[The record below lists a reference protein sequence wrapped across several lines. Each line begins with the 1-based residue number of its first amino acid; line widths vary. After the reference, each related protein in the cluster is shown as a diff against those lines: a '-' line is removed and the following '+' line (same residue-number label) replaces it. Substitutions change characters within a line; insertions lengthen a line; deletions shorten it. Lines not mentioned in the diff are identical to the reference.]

1 MNDPL
6 DPPAETLFR
15 LGRTNFSTRSVPP
28 DQRHDHYRR
37 EVLTALDARDP
48 EPGFTANITALRL
61 GPHAFYVTET
71 GGQTMFRTPEMIAAD
86 GLDHYIVQFNIAGS
100 HTGDFDGVPFAFG
113 PGEVGIC
120 DLSRPMLMH
129 STTVKVLT
137 TFLPRAD
144 VEAVAPDIALH
155 GMVLDANRAGL
166 LIEHLTSVTR
176 WFPRLLPETL
186 PGITRATIA
195 LLGACLAMEAG
206 RADFGVRES
215 PVLARARAY
224 VEHNLLEPS
233 LNPARISEALGVS
246 RSTLYRLFEPLG
258 GVTGY
263 IWERRLHL
271 ARAALLDP
279 KRARRISEIAF
290 QCGFSSEA
298 HFSRSFRKAFNMRPS
313 DLRSLQPSLAE
324 EPDTP
329 FAKWTEAAT
338 GG

>member
-1 MNDPL
+1 MSEALKTRSNGPS
-6 DPPAETLFR
+6 

-28 DQRHDHYRR
+28 EERHDLYRR
-37 EVLTALDARDP
+37 DVLVALDARDP
-48 EPGFTANITALRL
+48 EPGFTASITSLRL
-61 GPHAFYVTET
+61 GAHAFYVTET

-86 GLDHYIVQFNIAGS
+86 GHDAYIVQFNIAGS
-100 HTGDFDGVPFAFG
+100 HTGDFDGVPFAAG

-120 DLSRPMLMH
+120 DLSRPMLLH
-129 STTVKVLT
+129 STAVKVLS
-137 TFLPRAD
+137 TFLPRAE
-144 VEAVAPDIALH
+144 VEAVVPDIALH
-155 GMVLDANRAGL
+155 GMTLDGNRAGL
-166 LIEHLTSVTR
+166 LIEHLTAVTR
-176 WFPRLLPETL
+176 WFPQLLPETL
-186 PGITRATIA
+186 PGITRATIE

-206 RADFGVRES
+206 RTDFGVRES
-215 PVLARARAY
+215 PVLMRARNY

-233 LNPARISEALGVS
+233 LNPAKVSEALGVS

-258 GVTGY
+258 GVTAF

-298 HFSRSFRKAFNMRPS
+298 HFSRSFRKAFNIRPS
-313 DLRSLQPSLAE
+313 DLRSLQPSLVD

-329 FAKWTEAAT
+329 FARWTEAAA

>member
-1 MNDPL
+1 MSKTLDTRSDPHQPL
-6 DPPAETLFR
+6 A
-15 LGRTNFSTRSVPP
+15 RTNFSTRSVPP
-28 DQRHDHYRR
+28 EERHDFYRR
-37 EVLTALDARDP
+37 EVLVALDARDP
-48 EPGFTANITALRL
+48 EPGFSANITSLRL

-71 GGQTMFRTPEMIAAD
+71 GGHTMFRTPEMIAAD
-86 GLDHYIVQFNIAGS
+86 GHDSYIVQFNIAGS
-100 HTGDFDGVPFAFG
+100 HTGDFDGVPFAAG

-120 DLSRPMLMH
+120 DLSRPMLLH
-129 STTVKVLT
+129 STSVKVLS
-137 TFLPRAD
+137 TFLPRAE

-166 LIEHLTSVTR
+166 LIEHLTAVTR
-176 WFPRLLPETL
+176 WFPQLLPETL
-186 PGITRATIA
+186 PGITQATIA

-215 PVLARARAY
+215 PLLTRARAY

-258 GVTGY
+258 GVTAY

-298 HFSRSFRKAFNMRPS
+298 HFSRSFRKAFNLRPS
-313 DLRSLQPSLAE
+313 DLRSLQPSLGE

-329 FAKWTEAAT
+329 FSNWTAAKE
-338 GG
+338 G

>member
-1 MNDPL
+1 LP
-6 DPPAETLFR
+6 

-28 DQRHDHYRR
+28 EERHDLYRR

-48 EPGFTANITALRL
+48 APDFSASITALRL
-61 GPHAFYVTET
+61 GALAFYVTET

-86 GLDHYIVQFNIAGS
+86 GHDAYIIQFVIAGS
-100 HTGDFDGVPFAFG
+100 HTGDFDGVPFAAG
-113 PGEVGIC
+113 PGELGIC
-120 DLSRPMLMH
+120 DLSRPMLLH
-129 STTVKVLT
+129 STAVKVLSI
-137 TFLPRAD
+137 FLPRAE
-144 VEAVAPDIALH
+144 VRAVSPDIELH
-155 GMVLDANRAGL
+155 GRVLDANRAGL
-166 LIEHLTSVTR
+166 LIEHLTAVTR
-176 WFPRLLPETL
+176 WFPQLLPETL
-186 PGITRATIA
+186 PGITRATIE

-215 PVLARARAY
+215 PVLMRARSY

-258 GVTGY
+258 GVTAF

-298 HFSRSFRKAFNMRPS
+298 HFSRSFRKAFNIRPS
-313 DLRSLQPSLAE
+313 DLRSLQPSLGD

-329 FAKWTEAAT
+329 FAKWTDTAAE
-338 GG
+338 

>member
-1 MNDPL
+1 MNQSL
-6 DPPAETLFR
+6 DPPAETDFR

-28 DQRHDHYRR
+28 EQRHDYYRR
-37 EVLTALDARDP
+37 EVLKALDARDP

-86 GLDHYIVQFNIAGS
+86 GLDHYIVQFQIAGS
-100 HTGDFDGVPFAFG
+100 HTGDFDGKPFAFG

-120 DLSRPMLMH
+120 DLSRPMLLH
-129 STTVKVLT
+129 STAVKVLT

-144 VEAVAPDIALH
+144 VKAVAPDIDLH

-166 LIEHLTSVTR
+166 LIEHLTAVTR
-176 WFPRLLPETL
+176 WFPQLLPQTL

-206 RADFGVRES
+206 RADFGMRES

-258 GVTGY
+258 GVTAY

-279 KRARRISEIAF
+279 KRGRRISEIAF

-298 HFSRSFRKAFNMRPS
+298 HFSRSFRKAFNIRPS
-313 DLRSLQPSLAE
+313 DLRSLQPSLGE

-329 FAKWTEAAT
+329 FAKWTDAVRGT
-338 GG
+338 

>member
-1 MNDPL
+1 MNQSL
-6 DPPAETLFR
+6 DPPAETDFR

-28 DQRHDHYRR
+28 EQRHDYYRR

-71 GGQTMFRTPEMIAAD
+71 GGQTMFRTPQMIAAD
-86 GLDHYIVQFNIAGS
+86 GRDHYIVQFNIAGS
-100 HTGDFDGVPFAFG
+100 HTGDFDGVAFAAG

-120 DLSRPMLMH
+120 DLSRPMLLH
-129 STTVKVLT
+129 STAVKVLT
-137 TFLPRAD
+137 TFLPRAE
-144 VEAVAPDIALH
+144 VEAVAPNIALH

-166 LIEHLTSVTR
+166 LIEHLTAVTR
-176 WFPRLLPETL
+176 WFPQLLPQTL
-186 PGITRATIA
+186 PGITRATIE

-206 RADFGVRES
+206 RADFGLRES
-215 PVLARARAY
+215 PVLLRARAY

-258 GVTGY
+258 GVTAY

-279 KRARRISEIAF
+279 KRGRRISEIAF

-298 HFSRSFRKAFNMRPS
+298 HFSRSFRKAFNIRPS
-313 DLRSLQPSLAE
+313 DLRSLQPSLGE

-329 FAKWTEAAT
+329 FAKWTDAAR

>member
-1 MNDPL
+1 M
-6 DPPAETLFR
+6 A
-15 LGRTNFSTRSVPP
+15 RTNFSTRHVPP
-28 DQRHDHYRR
+28 DERHDLYRR
-37 EVLTALDARDP
+37 EVLTALDACDP
-48 EPGFTANITALRL
+48 EPGFSADITSLRL

-71 GGQTMFRTPEMIAAD
+71 GGQAMFRTPEMIAAD
-86 GLDHYIVQFNIAGS
+86 GHDAYIVQFNIAGS
-100 HTGDFDGVPFAFG
+100 HTGDFDGVPFAAG

-120 DLSRPMLMH
+120 DLSRPMQLR
-129 STTVKVLT
+129 STAVKVLT
-137 TFLPRAD
+137 TFLPRAQ
-144 VEAVAPDIALH
+144 VRAVVPDIELH
-155 GMVLDANRAGL
+155 GMVLDGNRAGL

-176 WFPRLLPETL
+176 WFPQLIPETL
-186 PGITRATIA
+186 PGITRATIE

-215 PVLARARAY
+215 PVLLRARGY

-233 LNPARISEALGVS
+233 LNPAKISEALGVS

-298 HFSRSFRKAFNMRPS
+298 HFSRSFRKAFNIRPS
-313 DLRSLQPSLAE
+313 DLRSLQPSLAD
-324 EPDTP
+324 EPDSP
-329 FAKWTEAAT
+329 FSKWTEAARSA
-338 GG
+338 

>member
-1 MNDPL
+1 MSEPL
-6 DPPAETLFR
+6 DPPSETVFQ

-28 DQRHDHYRR
+28 EERHDYYRR
-37 EVLTALDARDP
+37 EVLRALDARDP
-48 EPGFTANITALRL
+48 EPGFTASITSLRL

-71 GGQTMFRTPEMIAAD
+71 GGQTMFRTREMIAAD
-86 GLDHYIVQFNIAGS
+86 GHDAYIVQFNIAGS
-100 HTGDFDGVPFAFG
+100 HTGDFDGVPFSFG

-129 STTVKVLT
+129 STAVKVLS
-137 TFLPRAD
+137 TFLPRAE
-144 VEAVAPDIALH
+144 VEAVAPGVSLH
-155 GMVLDANRAGL
+155 GMVMDGARAGL
-166 LIEHLTSVTR
+166 LIEHLTAVTR
-176 WFPRLLPETL
+176 WFPQLLPETL
-186 PGITRATIA
+186 PGITRATTA

-206 RADFGVRES
+206 RAEQAVRES
-215 PVLARARAY
+215 PVLMRARAY
-224 VEHNLLEPS
+224 VEHNLLEPG

-258 GVTGY
+258 GVTAY
-263 IWERRLHL
+263 IWDRRLHL

-279 KRARRISEIAF
+279 RRARRISEIAF

-298 HFSRSFRKAFNMRPS
+298 HFSRSFRKAFNIRPS
-313 DLRSLQPSLAE
+313 DLRSLQPPLSD

-329 FAKWTEAAT
+329 FSRWTDTAR

>member
-1 MNDPL
+1 MSEPL
-6 DPPAETLFR
+6 HTPAETVFQ
-15 LGRTNFSTRSVPP
+15 LGRTNFSTRSVAPEE
-28 DQRHDHYRR
+28 RHEYYRR
-37 EVLTALDARDP
+37 EVLVALDSRDP
-48 EPGFTANITALRL
+48 EPGFTASITSLRL

-71 GGQTMFRTPEMIAAD
+71 GGHTVFRTPEMIAAD
-86 GLDHYIVQFNIAGS
+86 GLDNYIVQFNIAGS
-100 HTGDFDGVPFAFG
+100 LTGDFDGQPFSAG
-113 PGEVGIC
+113 PGEVAIC
-120 DLSRPMLMH
+120 DLSRPMVMP
-129 STTVKVLT
+129 STAVKVLT

-144 VEAVAPDIALH
+144 VEAVAPGVPLH
-155 GMVLDANRAGL
+155 GMVLDGNRAGL
-166 LIEHLTSVTR
+166 LIEHLTAVTR

-186 PGITRATIA
+186 PGITRATTE
-195 LLGACLAMEAG
+195 LLGACLAMEAS
-206 RADFGVRES
+206 RADFGLRES
-215 PVLARARAY
+215 PVLMRARAY

-258 GVTGY
+258 GVTAY

-298 HFSRSFRKAFNMRPS
+298 HFSRSFRKAFNIRPS
-313 DLRSLQPSLAE
+313 DLRSLQPALGD

-329 FAKWTEAAT
+329 FSRWNDTVKGA
-338 GG
+338 

>member
-1 MNDPL
+1 MNQSQ
-6 DPPAETLFR
+6 DPPAEAAFR

-28 DQRHDHYRR
+28 DERHDYYRR

-61 GPHAFYVTET
+61 GRHAFYVTET
-71 GGQTMFRTPEMIAAD
+71 GGQTLFRTPQMIAAD
-86 GLDHYIVQFNIAGS
+86 GRDHYIVQFNIAGS
-100 HTGDFDGVPFAFG
+100 HTGDFDGVAFAAG

-120 DLSRPMLMH
+120 DLSRPMLLH
-129 STTVKVLT
+129 STAVKVLT
-137 TFLPRAD
+137 TFLPRAE
-144 VEAVAPDIALH
+144 VEAVAPNIALH

-166 LIEHLTSVTR
+166 LIEHLTAVTR
-176 WFPRLLPETL
+176 WFPQLLPQTL
-186 PGITRATIA
+186 PGITRATIE

-206 RADFGVRES
+206 RADFGMRES

-224 VEHNLLEPS
+224 VEHNLLEPT

-258 GVTGY
+258 GVTAY

-279 KRARRISEIAF
+279 KRGRRISEIAF

-298 HFSRSFRKAFNMRPS
+298 HFSRSFRKAFNIRPS
-313 DLRSLQPSLAE
+313 DLRSLQPSLGE

-329 FAKWTEAAT
+329 FAKWTDAAR
-338 GG
+338 GS

>member
-1 MNDPL
+1 MIDPVPTPSV
-6 DPPAETLFR
+6 PPTPLA
-15 LGRTNFSTRSVPP
+15 RTNFSTRSVPP
-28 DQRHDHYRR
+28 EDRHDHYRR

-48 EPGFTANITALRL
+48 EPGFSANITSLRL
-61 GPHAFYVTET
+61 GAHAFYVTET
-71 GGQTMFRTPEMIAAD
+71 GAQTMFRTPEMIAAD

-100 HTGDFDGVPFAFG
+100 HTGDFDGVPFSFG

-120 DLSRPMLMH
+120 DLARPMLLH
-129 STTVKVLT
+129 STQVKVLS
-137 TFLPRAD
+137 TFLPRAE
-144 VEAVAPDIALH
+144 VKAVVPDIELH
-155 GMVLDANRAGL
+155 GMVLDGNRAGL
-166 LIEHLTSVTR
+166 LIEHLTAVTR
-176 WFPRLLPETL
+176 WFPQLLPETL
-186 PGITRATIA
+186 PGITRATIE

-215 PVLARARAY
+215 PVLMRARAY

-258 GVTGY
+258 GVTAF

-298 HFSRSFRKAFNMRPS
+298 HFSRSFRKAFNIRPS
-313 DLRSLQPSLAE
+313 DLRSLQPSLGD

-329 FAKWTEAAT
+329 FSRWTEAAK

>member
-1 MNDPL
+1 MS
-6 DPPAETLFR
+6 ETETPRGSARQSLA
-15 LGRTNFSTRSVPP
+15 RTNFSTRSVPP
-28 DQRHDHYRR
+28 EERHDLYRR
-37 EVLTALDARDP
+37 EVLVALDACDP
-48 EPGFTANITALRL
+48 EPGFSADITSLRL
-61 GPHAFYVTET
+61 GAHAFYVTET
-71 GGQTMFRTPEMIAAD
+71 GGQAMFRTPEMIAAD
-86 GLDHYIVQFNIAGS
+86 GHDAYIVQFNIAGS
-100 HTGDFDGVPFAFG
+100 HTGDFDGVPFAAG

-120 DLSRPMLMH
+120 DLSRPMQLR
-129 STTVKVLT
+129 STAVKVLT
-137 TFLPRAD
+137 TFLPRAQ
-144 VEAVAPDIALH
+144 VKAVVPDIELH
-155 GMVLDANRAGL
+155 GMVLDGNRAGL

-176 WFPRLLPETL
+176 WFPQLIPETL
-186 PGITRATIA
+186 PGITRATVE

-215 PVLARARAY
+215 PVLLRARGY

-233 LNPARISEALGVS
+233 LNPTKISEALGVS

-298 HFSRSFRKAFNMRPS
+298 HFSRSFRKAFNIRPS
-313 DLRSLQPSLAE
+313 DLRSLQPSLAD
-324 EPDTP
+324 EPDSP
-329 FAKWTEAAT
+329 FSRWTEAAESA
-338 GG
+338 